1 MVGPRSIS
9 GTGSMSRLAAGHD
22 SRGSGKKTPGHGLE
36 APGGFIKTE
45 VLVALALV
53 LALLVGMVLLLDG
66 AVGSKGGGGDAYLSR
81 EGDRVLDE
89 VESLMTSAPSVG
101 AVKIRDSLNSR
112 VTLLAD
118 LDGDLGTG
126 GYRVAGKE
134 GFELVQ
140 ILRTRTD
147 SDRLV
152 ARVSNAPAGGSKTV
166 TLTELLEAREP
177 RAFDVEWLDSGGSRR
192 QVRVSIKLKREGES
206 REFTREFSVG

>member
-1 MVGPRSIS
+1 MVGPKSIS
-9 GTGSMSRLAAGHD
+9 GTGSISRPAAGQD
-22 SRGSGKKTPGHGLE
+22 SLSSGKKTPGHGI
-36 APGGFIKTE
+36 AARGGFIKTE

-53 LALLVGMVLLLDG
+53 LALVVGMVLLLDG
-66 AVGSKGGGGDAYLSR
+66 AVGSKGGGTGDAYLSR

-89 VESLMTSAPSVG
+89 VESLMTSASSAG

-118 LDGDLGTG
+118 LDGDLKTG

-134 GFELVQ
+134 WFELVQ

-152 ARVSNAPAGGSKTV
+152 ARVSDAPAGGLKTV
-166 TLTELLEAREP
+166 TITELLDAREP
-177 RAFDVEWLDSGGSRR
+177 RAFDVEWLDSGG
-192 QVRVSIKLKREGES
+192 
-206 REFTREFSVG
+206 